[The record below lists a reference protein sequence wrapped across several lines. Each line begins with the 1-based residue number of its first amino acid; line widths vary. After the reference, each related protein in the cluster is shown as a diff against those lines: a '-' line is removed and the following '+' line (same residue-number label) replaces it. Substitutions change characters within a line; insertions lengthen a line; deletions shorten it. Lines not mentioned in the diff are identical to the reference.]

1 MKHNIL
7 RFAEMVFSLETLVPR
22 KWVEGKVMKSVEI
35 MVKTAF

>member
-7 RFAEMVFSLETLVPR
+7 RLAEMVFSLETLVPT
-22 KWVEGKVMKSVEI
+22 KWVEGRVMKSVEI